1 MHVISIHSVSN
12 PQAFWSGQLDLP
24 AGTQLSLVAPSADG
38 SRGVCLFTTDSVDT
52 VRNAVEGAAGA
63 ISSNEYYAI
72 NDAKALGLPG

>member
-38 SRGVCLFTTDSVDT
+38 TRGVCLFTTDSVDT
-52 VRNAVEGAAGA
+52 VRNVVEGAAGA

-72 NDAKALGLPG
+72 NDAGALGLPG